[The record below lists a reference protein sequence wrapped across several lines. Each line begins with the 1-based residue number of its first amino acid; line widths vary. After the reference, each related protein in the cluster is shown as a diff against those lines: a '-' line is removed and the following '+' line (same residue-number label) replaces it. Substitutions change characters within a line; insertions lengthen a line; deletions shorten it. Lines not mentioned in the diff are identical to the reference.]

1 MCICVNSIHVFVYMY
16 ICSCS
21 CSGNINPEHRTK
33 QNNARTPNPEHP
45 EHKPEHVQNPNA
57 EQNNEHEHVFP
68 EPRTLFIA
76 SPAVWK
82 SPYLQLKWKVHRPTS
97 LYL

>member
-1 MCICVNSIHVFVYMY
+1 M
-16 ICSCS
+16 
-21 CSGNINPEHRTK
+21 NIQNLNPEHRTK

-57 EQNNEHEHVFP
+57 EQNNEHEHAFP

-76 SPAVWK
+76 
-82 SPYLQLKWKVHRPTS
+82 TS
-97 LYL
+97 TLFLIQPQTMISWVPSLI

>member
-1 MCICVNSIHVFVYMY
+1 MIVYDHHQDTTLRA
-16 ICSCS
+16 
-21 CSGNINPEHRTK
+21 GKREQRTKHNTWTEHRT
-33 QNNARTPNPEHP
+33 QHNSARTPNPEHP

-76 SPAVWK
+76 SPDI
-82 SPYLQLKWKVHRPTS
+82 YT
-97 LYL
+97 